1 MSSALKSPVR
11 TAAFLPALAGS
22 PSVARKTFLFFAA
35 TIVLAVSSWI
45 EVPMVPVP
53 MTLQTLAVV
62 LVGAAFG
69 AKLGFL
75 AVAAWLAEGAIG
87 LPVLA
92 GGAAGAHH
100 FVGPTAGY
108 LFAFPVMAYLVG
120 LCAERGWT
128 GHRLAPTFAVMLG
141 GHALCFALG
150 WAWLSVLIGPEPA
163 FTHGVAPFLIGALVK
178 SALAAALLR
187 TWKSAHTRLAG

>member
-1 MSSALKSPVR
+1 MSSAFNTPVR

-22 PSVARKTFLFFAA
+22 PSVGRKTVLFFAA

-100 FVGPTAGY
+100 FAGPTAGY
-108 LFAFPVMAYLVG
+108 LFAFPLMAYLVG

-128 GHRLAPTFAVMLG
+128 GHRLVPTFAVMLG

-150 WAWLSVLIGPEPA
+150 WAWLGVLIGAEPA
-163 FTHGVAPFLIGALVK
+163 FTHGVAPFLLGALVK